1 MEVTEVKV
9 RKVFRTGP
17 LKAIVSLTFDNELA
31 VHDVKVVSS
40 GEKTF
45 VVMPAKKGPDGFRD
59 IIHPI
64 NTRARNAVESAVIGA
79 YEEYLKTAVFDET
92 PAEV

>member
-9 RKVFRTGP
+9 RKTFKTGP

-45 VVMPAKKGPDGFRD
+45 VVMPAKKVDGGFRD

-64 NTRARNAVESAVIGA
+64 NVRMRNELESAVLGA
-79 YEEYLKTAVFDET
+79 YEDYLKTAFPET